1 MNSIWLRHVLDQS
14 RHVESTNIDCK
25 AIERR
30 VELQYIYIYISKYLV
45 TDARHKKKEI
55 INFCISG
62 DGVLTSEKETIRERR
77 ERNLKK
83 FVKSRVEEKGEGG
96 RAKKRS

>member
-1 MNSIWLRHVLDQS
+1 MFWISQDML
-14 RHVESTNIDCK
+14 K
-25 AIERR
+25 APTLTAKLLKE
-30 VELQYIYIYISKYLV
+30 ELNYNIYIYISKYLV

-77 ERNLKK
+77 ERT
-83 FVKSRVEEKGEGG
+83 
-96 RAKKRS
+96 